1 MPGTELIEQGI
12 KEGIQQGLK
21 QSAIDSLQKISVES
35 LESIFGRQ
43 IPKSY
48 LNSTGDALTKSGAR
62 RYFRTSTRALIKEGG
77 EDGPARA
84 LEATVKALGVSQSE
98 AAEIVVG
105 NLGVRLIRA
114 NADEAVMAALRGS
127 KKTLSEII
135 CSTPATIKS
144 FVRSVYDNA
153 IRLGRSPR
161 QALKQA
167 RSVSDS
173 IAFKRATLILGVPAA
188 GAVVFGA
195 GWAIYTIG
203 SDLVGRGKEPEPSQA
218 EESVDE
224 PPQKIIGQSIM
235 GLTAI
240 GLGGVALL
248 SVLAMGGKK
257 ENAVATN
264 G

>member
-12 KEGIQQGLK
+12 KEGIEQGLK

-114 NADEAVMAALRGS
+114 NADDAVMAALRGS

-218 EESVDE
+218 EEPVDE